1 MNETNMTNNKEVE
14 TVEVSADFI
23 EAVYELAFGD
33 NAINRD
39 FSEAE
44 VIEMLKE
51 MSDAFAVLQD

>member
-1 MNETNMTNNKEVE
+1 MNVE